1 MTGMRDL
8 KDVLHDQLREQRA
21 ALLGE
26 LDGLSERDARLPRT
40 PTGTNLLGLLKHCAT
55 IEKGY
60 FGRTFGRE
68 EPYPDPWDAPGA
80 TPEDNLDM
88 FATEEETLAG
98 ILDYARACVEF
109 ADETIDSHPIDA
121 EGRVPWWSADKD
133 EVTLGQIMAHVALD
147 GARHAGHADILRERL
162 DEGVGLRTPGD
173 NVVEWTPNAGPP
185 TEPASPTSPT
195 PARAEGP
202 RRADP
207 ARRADQ
213 HDKLTSSTS

>member
-21 ALLGE
+21 ALLGK

-98 ILDYARACVEF
+98 ILDYARACFEF

-162 DEGVGLRTPGD
+162 DEVVGLRTPGD
-173 NVVEWTPNAGPP
+173 NVVEWTPERWTAYRTRLTHIADTCQGG
-185 TEPASPTSPT
+185 TAETS
-195 PARAEGP
+195 
-202 RRADP
+202 
-207 ARRADQ
+207 
-213 HDKLTSSTS
+213 